1 VKETKGLI
9 IRTARRLFGKHG
21 LRKTTVDDIARE
33 ARIGKGTIYHYF
45 ESKEDI
51 FVAVVED
58 EVQFLKEEVMKAVA
72 GQATPERKLRMYILT
87 RMKVIGKV
95 ANFYSTFKQEYIDY
109 YGFVNKIH
117 SRYTDFETGVIK
129 QFLQEG
135 IDNGIFLVE
144 NLDLTAFT
152 IVIAMKGLEYYWA
165 QETEQ
170 EVEKKLDIMLNVLFT
185 GLLKR

>member
-1 VKETKGLI
+1 MKETQGNI
-9 IRTARRLFGKHG
+9 IKTAKRLFGKYG
-21 LRKTTVDDIARE
+21 LRKTTVDDIAGE
-33 ARIGKGTIYHYF
+33 ARIGKGTIYHYY

-51 FVAVVED
+51 FIAVVED

-72 GQATPERKLRMYILT
+72 SQSAPDKKLRMYILT
-87 RMKVIGKV
+87 RMRVIGKV

-117 SRYTDFETGVIK
+117 SKYTDFEIGVIK
-129 QFLQEG
+129 QFIQEG
-135 IDNGIFLVE
+135 IDSGLFKVD

-165 QETEQ
+165 METDQDLES
-170 EVEKKLDIMLNVLFT
+170 KLDSMLNVLFM
-185 GLLKR
+185 GIFKR